1 MAFLG
6 VCWGN
11 MGDAL
16 MMVLLGSIEEAQR
29 AWCWQSLQKKK
40 KKSQE
45 ERKED

>member
-40 KKSQE
+40 SQE